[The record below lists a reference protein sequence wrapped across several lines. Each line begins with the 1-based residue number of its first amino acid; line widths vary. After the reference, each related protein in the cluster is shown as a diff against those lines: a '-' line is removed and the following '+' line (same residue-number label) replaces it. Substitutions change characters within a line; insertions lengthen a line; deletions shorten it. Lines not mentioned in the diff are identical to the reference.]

1 MNNEIFCVDLIS
13 QISNELCLSSDDK
26 NKLTDII
33 YKVTYFYIINKKE
46 DEK

>member
-13 QISNELCLSSDDK
+13 QISDELNLTPDDRG
-26 NKLTDII
+26 KLTDIV
-33 YKVTYFYIINKKE
+33 YKITYFYIINKKE